1 MLTFKLFR
9 FAAVRIAPV
18 FAIGALGF
26 LTACATP
33 EPGQIVADPYEELNR
48 GLHEL
53 NKGTDTAILRPAAMT
68 YGTVVPGP
76 VRQGVSNVAD
86 NLALPSEVLNGLL
99 QADGKL
105 VINNS
110 FRFVI
115 NSTFGLAGLLDP
127 ASKMGLLDMDTDFG
141 ETLHVWGVREGAYLS
156 VPLLGPTTERDLAGT
171 IVDATINPVTLFTP
185 LYYTAA
191 RRGLNVAER
200 LDDRYRY
207 DETISSTL
215 YDSAD
220 SYAQTRLLYIQN
232 RRFELGQSVN
242 SSDGQDELYFDPYE
256 DPYAE

>member
-1 MLTFKLFR
+1 MPAPKFLRSVVAR
-9 FAAVRIAPV
+9 FAPLFAV
-18 FAIGALGF
+18 GALGF
-26 LTACATP
+26 LGACASP
-33 EPGQIVADPYEELNR
+33 EPGQLVADPYEKVNR
-48 GLHEL
+48 NLHEL
-53 NKGTDTAILRPAAMT
+53 NKGTDTAFVRPAAMT
-68 YGTVVPGP
+68 YGTIVPNP

-86 NLALPSEVLNGLL
+86 NLTLPSEVLNGLL

-105 VINNS
+105 ALNNG

-127 ASKMGLLDMDTDFG
+127 ATKMGLPDMDTDFG
-141 ETLHVWGVREGAYLS
+141 ETLHVWGFKEGAYLS
-156 VPLLGPTTERDLAGT
+156 VPLLGPSTERDFAGT
-171 IVDATINPVTLFTP
+171 VVDAAINPVTLFTP

-191 RRGLNVAER
+191 RRGLHAAEL

-220 SYAQTRLLYIQN
+220 SYAQSRLLYIQN
-232 RRFELGQSVN
+232 RRFELGLSA
-242 SSDGQDELYFDPYE
+242 SGSDSQDDFYFDPYE